1 MSEVLSEKEK
11 GLYQKYEVK
20 KLSNQAKKLD
30 CIVLEFDDPICVPA
44 LMCWAYTMKE
54 NGYHQVFVDVC
65 ERLQRHG
72 QPTDDWGALQMHRAI
87 QMQAERIAVLEI
99 QLREAKATK

>member
-1 MSEVLSEKEK
+1 MIESEREK

-20 KLSNQAKKLD
+20 KLSKPDKKLD
-30 CIVLEFDDPICVPA
+30 CIVLEFDDPINTAA

-54 NGYHQVFVDVC
+54 NGYHQVFADVC
-65 ERLQRHG
+65 ERLQKHG
-72 QPTDDWGALQMHRAI
+72 QPPDDWGALIMHRAI
-87 QMQAERIAVLEI
+87 QLQAERIAVLEI